1 MRFRQSQFLSGFLLL
16 LVCAGAGLAQNATGA
31 ITGTVTDP
39 NNEVIVNATVMVTNK
54 ATSAVRKV
62 TTRSGGIYS
71 VENLLPG
78 EYEVKVE
85 AQGFVTQLQ
94 ALPVVVGNTTTGNF
108 SMSVGGANQTIEV
121 TGASPI
127 INTTDTT
134 VGGVVNRVR
143 VENLPL
149 NGRSFLSVAALE
161 PGVNISYAPNSG
173 FQNANNFFQVSID
186 GASQRST

>member
-1 MRFRQSQFLSGFLLL
+1 MRFRQSQLLSGFLLL

-39 NNEVIVNATVMVTNK
+39 NNEVITNAAVTVTNK
-54 ATSAVRKV
+54 ATGAVRKV
-62 TTRSGGIYS
+62 TTRGGVVYS
-71 VENLLPG
+71 VENLFPG

-85 AQGFVTQLQ
+85 AQGFTTQLQ

-108 SMSVGGANQTIEV
+108 SMTVGGANQTIEV
-121 TGASPI
+121 TGAAPI

-134 VGGVVNRVR
+134 VGGVINRDR

-149 NGRSFLSVAALE
+149 NGRRFISVAALG
-161 PGVNISYAPNSG
+161 PGVNITYADNYGDGISD
-173 FQNANNFFQVSID
+173 NFFS
-186 GASQRST
+186 